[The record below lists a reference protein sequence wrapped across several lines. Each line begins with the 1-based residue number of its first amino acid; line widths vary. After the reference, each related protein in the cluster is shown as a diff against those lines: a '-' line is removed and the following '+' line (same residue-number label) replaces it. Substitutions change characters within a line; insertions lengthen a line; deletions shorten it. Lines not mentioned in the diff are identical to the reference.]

1 MFNHSGDGYPL
12 PMKNSHSSSTG
23 KILRHG
29 NGAGVP
35 SPDDVNQRARENALI
50 EARPEISKEDF
61 VQAREELRGN
71 TLPDSTTEDEP
82 IARTASRDPSEPVSD
97 SGHEVLPTET
107 EDEKESL
114 ERLVSDGVEEA
125 QHDQMVAA
133 RRRRQS

>member
-1 MFNHSGDGYPL
+1 
-12 PMKNSHSSSTG
+12 MKNPTPVSAG

-50 EARPEISKEDF
+50 DGRKEIREEDYA
-61 VQAREELRGN
+61 QAREELRGN
-71 TLPDSTTEDEP
+71 TLPDSPTKDETVARSATRDPAEP
-82 IARTASRDPSEPVSD
+82 ISD

-107 EDEKESL
+107 VDENESD
-114 ERLVSDGVEEA
+114 ERLVTEGVEEA

-133 RRRRQS
+133 RRRRVD